1 MKNTIPQKILI
12 VGGGTAGWMA
22 AALLQAVWA
31 KLGVQISLIE
41 SPDVPIIG
49 VGEGS
54 TPLLRRFFSILN
66 ISEEEWMPACNA
78 TYKAG
83 IRFAGWSSHAGY
95 EQYFHPFFSA
105 VDRPAVQVF
114 FNDCDQ
120 RRNAGSAHIHPD
132 NYFLAAQ
139 LANNQLSPVAITS
152 EQAPSLEYG
161 YHFDSGLLG
170 AFLRKHVVGLGLTHI
185 ADHVVQV
192 KQAEDGSIASI
203 CSQANG
209 ELQADLYID
218 CTGFSGLLITQAL
231 GEKALPFKE
240 NLFNDSAMA
249 VQTPLP
255 ENVAIPSET
264 LSAALSAGWAWK
276 IPLANRFGNGYVY
289 SSAFIS
295 RDKAEQEFRDYLGI
309 GGQDVAIKHLNMP
322 VGRIQ
327 NHWKKNCLAIG
338 LSQGFIE
345 PLEATAL
352 MTTQATIENFINCIH
367 HVSQVTDAVKDRFN
381 FHVNQ
386 MIEGIR
392 DYIVSH
398 YCVNSR
404 TDTDYWSACREDTK
418 RSTELEELL
427 GAWDKGSSLIELLMK
442 QGARQNYYPES
453 WYCLLAGNGRFK
465 NAMSVAPVVP
475 VAPVLPFV
483 PRAPTYAAEN
493 FNHLKHHFTD
503 HRKYLA
509 RIYGR
514 VL

>member
-1 MKNTIPQKILI
+1 MKNIIPQKILI

-22 AALLQAVWA
+22 AALLQAVWS

-54 TPLLRRFFSILN
+54 TPLLRRFFSMLN
-66 ISEEEWMPACNA
+66 IAEEKWMPACNA

-83 IRFAGWSSHAGY
+83 IRFAGWSSRAGY
-95 EQYFHPFFSA
+95 EQYFHPFFSGA
-105 VDRPAVQVF
+105 DRPAVQRF
-114 FNDCDQ
+114 FTDCDQ
-120 RRNAGSAHIHPD
+120 RRQAGSVHIHPD
-132 NYFLAAQ
+132 NYFIATE
-139 LANNQLSPVAITS
+139 LANNNFSPVAIASPKT
-152 EQAPSLEYG
+152 ASLEYG

-170 AFLRKHVVGLGLTHI
+170 AFLREHVVGLGLTHI
-185 ADHVVQV
+185 SDHVVQI
-192 KQAEDGSIASI
+192 KQAEDGSIAGM
-203 CSQANG
+203 CSQSNG

-218 CTGFSGLLITQAL
+218 CTGFSGLLISKTLQ
-231 GEKALPFKE
+231 EKTLSFKE
-240 NLFNDSAMA
+240 NLFNDTAMA
-249 VQTPLP
+249 LQTPLP
-255 ENVAIPSET
+255 VNECIPSET
-264 LSAALSAGWAWK
+264 RSEALSAGWAWK

-295 RDKAEQEFRDYLGI
+295 RDSAEKEFRDYLGI
-309 GGQDVAIKHLNMP
+309 GDQDVPIKHLNMP

-404 TDTDYWSACREDTK
+404 TDTDYWRACREDVK
-418 RSTELEELL
+418 RSAELDELL
-427 GAWDKGSSLIELLMK
+427 RVWESGDNLIELLIK
-442 QGARQNYYPES
+442 QGGRQNYYPES
-453 WYCLLAGNGRFK
+453 WYCLLAGYGRFK
-465 NAMSVAPVVP
+465 NTHFEAVS
-475 VAPVLPFV
+475 
-483 PRAPTYAAEN
+483 TTIYAAEN
-493 FNHLKHHFTD
+493 FNQIKENFID

-514 VL
+514 EL